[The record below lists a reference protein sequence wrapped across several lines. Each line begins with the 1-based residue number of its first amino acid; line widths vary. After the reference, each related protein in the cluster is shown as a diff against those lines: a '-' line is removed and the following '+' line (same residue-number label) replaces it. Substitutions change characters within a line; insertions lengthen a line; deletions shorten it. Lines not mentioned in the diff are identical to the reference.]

1 MDALLTGPGWDEIA
15 SWLPEFWAG
24 FLISIKLTAASLL
37 LGLPLGLAFALGVK
51 ARSFSFRIPA
61 LLLVE
66 LGRGAP
72 TLVLLQFVYFGLPS
86 VGMPLGAFAAATA
99 ALTWGTGAYTSEII
113 RAGIDS
119 VPAGQREASIALG
132 LTRVDLYR
140 FVLLPQGLRVATPA
154 LMGLAILLFQG
165 TSLCFAI
172 SLPDII
178 SRAYAIGA
186 STFHYFTA
194 LTIAGLFFAV
204 VCIPAAFLVSWIERR
219 AGTGSRNRG

>member
-1 MDALLTGPGWDEIA
+1 MDALLGGPSWSEIA
-15 SWLPEFWAG
+15 AWLPDFWAG
-24 FLISIKLTAASLL
+24 FVLSVELTVFSLL
-37 LGLPLGLAFALGVK
+37 IGLPLGLAFALGVK
-51 ARSFSFRIPA
+51 APSSALRIPA
-61 LLLVE
+61 FLLVE

-72 TLVLLQFVYFGLPS
+72 ALVLLQFMYFGLPS
-86 VGMPLGAFAAATA
+86 AGMPLSAFAAATV
-99 ALTWGTGAYTSEII
+99 ALSWSTGAYSSEII
-113 RAGIDS
+113 RAGLDS
-119 VPAGQREASIALG
+119 VAAGQREACLALG
-132 LTRVDLYR
+132 LNRRDAYR

-172 SLPDII
+172 SLPEMI

-194 LTIAGLFFAV
+194 LAIVGLFFAA
-204 VCIPAAFLVSWIERR
+204 VCIPAAFLVSWVERR